1 MARKDFP
8 SGRQDQFMVR
18 FPDGMRDRIKDASES
33 SGRSMNAEI
42 IARLEASFTWS
53 DTDLEFRSV
62 VDSLQRRQDDIDR
75 RLAAFEAGRKMES
88 K

>member
-1 MARKDFP
+1 
-8 SGRQDQFMVR
+8 
-18 FPDGMRDRIKDASES
+18 
-33 SGRSMNAEI
+33 MNAEI